1 MQTITIE
8 KLKEVDVLLTEIKTL
23 NGLIPDSEEAV
34 AEEMRQERMA
44 LIVRVNNI
52 YGTEYIMPDSKAST
66 INNDLY
72 ND

>member
-1 MQTITIE
+1 
-8 KLKEVDVLLTEIKTL
+8 
-23 NGLIPDSEEAV
+23 
-34 AEEMRQERMA
+34 MA